1 MALKAPALKAP
12 ALKAPA
18 LKVPRS
24 IALKAPKSF
33 GIARRNFTRDELTR
47 MKFEE

>member
-12 ALKAPA
+12 ALKAP
-18 LKVPRS
+18 RS
-24 IALKAPKSF
+24 IAFEAPKS
-33 GIARRNFTRDELTR
+33 GKIARRNFTRDELTR